1 MNYLQLY
8 VGVTMNKFF
17 FFAIVLVVS
26 LLTTQAFAKG
36 GAEIETISAE
46 TLKKMHDDSAK
57 FILIDAR
64 RAEDYAKEH
73 IVKAINLPATDVNSK
88 TLAEVA
94 PEMTTKLVFYCQ
106 NLKCQA
112 SHIAASKALGA
123 GYKYIYEFSA
133 GIEGW
138 KEHSYPTETSSK

>member
-1 MNYLQLY
+1 
-8 VGVTMNKFF
+8 MNKFF

-26 LLTTQAFAKG
+26 LLTSQAFAKN

-73 IVKAINLPATDVNSK
+73 IVNAVNIPATEVNSK

-94 PEMTTKLVFYCQ
+94 SEMTAKLVFYCQ
-106 NLKCQA
+106 NPKCSA
-112 SHIAASKALGA
+112 SHIAASKAIGA
-123 GYKYIYEFSA
+123 GYKYIYEFSG
-133 GIEGW
+133 GIESW
-138 KEHSYPTETSSK
+138 KEHNYPTVASGK